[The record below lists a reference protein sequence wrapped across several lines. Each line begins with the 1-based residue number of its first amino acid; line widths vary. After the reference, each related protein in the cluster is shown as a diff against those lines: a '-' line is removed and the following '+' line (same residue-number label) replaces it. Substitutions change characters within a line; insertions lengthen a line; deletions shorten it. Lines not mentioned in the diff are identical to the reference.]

1 MQELRYLRS
10 HGSQGAQVIKIM
22 VDIERQT
29 EILKNYDGVVNNP
42 ENFPNQVANSSTQ
55 IVRKLLDVI

>member
-10 HGSQGAQVIKIM
+10 HGSQGAQVVRLM
-22 VDIERQT
+22 GDVERQT
-29 EILKNYDGVVNNP
+29 DILKNYDAVVNNP

-55 IVRKLLDVI
+55 FVRRLLDVI